1 MKRFGIFYGSTTGTT
16 EQIANLIAK
25 KLGSEETD
33 VYDVSKTAPSKV
45 GEYDVIL
52 LGASTWGDG
61 DLQDDMH
68 DFLDG
73 LAAIDLKEKYVALFG
88 CGDESMSDTFC
99 NAVGE
104 MYRRILPTGA
114 KIVGRFNADGYDFN
128 HSDADVEGVYVGLV
142 IDNVNH
148 EAMTGQ
154 RVQEWADEVKRQT
167 SK

>member
-16 EQIANLIAK
+16 EQIANIIAN

-45 GEYDVIL
+45 GDYDVIL

-73 LAAIDLKEKYVALFG
+73 LAALDLSKKYVGLFG
-88 CGDESMSDTFC
+88 CGDESMSNTFC

-104 MYRRILPTGA
+104 MYHRPCLR
-114 KIVGRFNADGYDFN
+114 
-128 HSDADVEGVYVGLV
+128 GL
-142 IDNVNH
+142 
-148 EAMTGQ
+148 
-154 RVQEWADEVKRQT
+154 R
-167 SK
+167 